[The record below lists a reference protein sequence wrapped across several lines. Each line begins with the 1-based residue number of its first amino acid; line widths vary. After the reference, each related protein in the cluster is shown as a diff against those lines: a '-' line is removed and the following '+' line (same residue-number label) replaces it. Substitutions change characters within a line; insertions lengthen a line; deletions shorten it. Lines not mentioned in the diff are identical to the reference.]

1 MLTDSGEAE
10 QPETRIS
17 TQAGQPQC
25 PPGPAFLSQAQV
37 AIAASGTCGGKTQ
50 QKDDASAK

>member
-1 MLTDSGEAE
+1 MLADSGEAE
-10 QPETRIS
+10 QPETCMS
-17 TQAGQPQC
+17 SQAGKPLC
-25 PPGPAFLSQAQV
+25 PPGPVFLSQALA